1 MASKLSI
8 YRLVANHLG
17 QEEEILSPGD
27 DTRLTRAIGH
37 AWDGA
42 RRAALRANN
51 WNFATVRR
59 QLPADTVKPA
69 FEYDC
74 AFTMPED
81 FVRLVDVVG
90 PFSRDRDWVFEGG
103 KILANAAPLLIRYVY
118 DCTNVTLWDDLFEQ
132 AMSIKIAELICTTIT
147 GNDALGE
154 RLGKRFSD
162 LFSSAQQVDAT
173 ENPPVDFDPDPW
185 LLARAGLAYGSGWP
199 G

>member
-1 MASKLSI
+1 MVSKLSI
-8 YRLVANHLG
+8 YRLAANHLG
-17 QEEEILSPGD
+17 QEEEILDPSD
-27 DTRLTRAIGH
+27 DTRLTRAFDG
-37 AWDGA
+37 AWDSA
-42 RRAALRANN
+42 RRASLRANN
-51 WNFATVRR
+51 WNFATKRKR
-59 QLPADTVKPA
+59 MPADTIKPE

-74 AFTMPED
+74 AFTMPAD

-118 DCTNVTLWDDLFEQ
+118 DCTSVTLWDDMFEM
-132 AMSIKIAELICTTIT
+132 AMSIKLAELVCVTIT
-147 GNDALGE
+147 GNDALAE
-154 RLGKRFSD
+154 RLGKRFEG